1 MARPKMKNARSVT
14 LQVRVTP
21 KLKRAVMAAAIR
33 QSMTVSAWL
42 NQMLVRRLGDG

>member
-21 KLKRAVMAAAIR
+21 KLKKAVQAVAHR
-33 QSMTVSAWL
+33 QGHSVSAWL